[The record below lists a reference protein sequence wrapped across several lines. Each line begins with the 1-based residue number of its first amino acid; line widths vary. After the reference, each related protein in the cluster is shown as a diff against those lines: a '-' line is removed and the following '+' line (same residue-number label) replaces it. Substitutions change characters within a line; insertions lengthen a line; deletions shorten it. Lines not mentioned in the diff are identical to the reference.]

1 MIDDYQ
7 DIEKECKEIEKSSEN
22 QIKSIKNI
30 FDKINAFHSCIKSL
44 TNNINAIPV
53 LSNTN
58 PFVFLDSSLKNFTNL
73 LDKNQQVIEKWI
85 LKPLN
90 NLMNNIKVTTNE
102 NLKRLNEIKIDL
114 SGEKTKLNIKKN
126 EFFNFHTQNDK
137 KNNKK
142 KNELEKDEIIFED
155 AIKENYGQ
163 LYKYELDKMNEIIDE
178 NNKKY
183 NDILHELNAIYTNS
197 ILVVK
202 EALTQFSNI
211 VRNIGETMNMLSLEI
226 SNKMESSFDNKEI
239 LQALD
244 DEKQNNER
252 RFKKEIIRRFSQ
264 EENDHNNN
272 YKINNNF
279 VILENLYNEEES
291 IEDQKYIDDIIEKL
305 IASKEELKSKEI
317 SNLLNV
323 LKTKNKKS
331 DSNYSKIFLIKILQ
345 ACKNNLLYVKN
356 KENFIHFSNIINNI
370 CLNDKDE
377 TYTFY
382 RVIDISQRVLYKKT
396 FLYKIIRKKNK
407 YFSIKNLWV
416 KISWISLI
424 EKLNKYIKKL
434 KENTKEEKDKKEKKE
449 KKEKEKKENNK
460 NKDTEKKEDKDKEK
474 EKDKLKNFLKKKD
487 LYSNIKDYGKLIK
500 TKSQIKEVNT
510 FSKDIVFKI
519 LSNLIPS
526 MLFFK
531 VDNNII
537 FDIIEEY
544 SKYFDLNEDETEHL
558 KNKVFINNLMK
569 NHKIEKESK
578 IIIALSF
585 AGKFLQFNDFQK
597 IIILNKNIYKKI
609 NRKVFLYFNVKMDIN
624 KTLAF
629 WNRWLKIDEIK
640 INYKYKDIKNG
651 INISIFQGQ
660 ITKGRKESK
669 NMEVIEQDLK
679 RTEYIQKNPTYFNAF
694 KSILNCFLI
703 TFPFIGYCQGM
714 NCLVSFLYQLL
725 EEDEEKTFFYLCGL
739 QLNTK
744 YHEIFEDEFETLS
757 IFFKVFDYILFIMKP
772 HIYYKF
778 KYNSILPN
786 CYASSWFITLFT
798 EFISF
803 IKKENPP
810 LLIIFIFNK
819 FIVGNWTSIFNFGY
833 MLIELFDQK
842 ITQINNEN
850 LICYIMNI
858 FEEEK
863 IFDDENFEK
872 CRDVYLKNETIIN
885 DDFINKLID
894 ISKYEYCHK

>member
-7 DIEKECKEIEKSSEN
+7 DIEKECKEIEKSSEI
-22 QIKSIKNI
+22 QIKNIKNI

-44 TNNINAIPV
+44 KNNINAIPI
-53 LSNTN
+53 LSNN

-73 LDKNQQVIEKWI
+73 LDKNQLVIEKWI

-90 NLMNNIKVTTNE
+90 NLMNNIKFTFND

-126 EFFNFHTQNDK
+126 EFFNFQTQNDK

-142 KNELEKDEIIFED
+142 KNKLEKDEIIFED

-183 NDILHELNAIYTNS
+183 NDLHHELNTIYTNS

-211 VRNIGETMNMLSLEI
+211 VRNIGEIMNMLSLEI

-264 EENDHNNN
+264 EENDYNKN

-279 VILENLYNEEES
+279 VILENLYNEEEN
-291 IEDQKYIDDIIEKL
+291 IEEQKYIDDIIEKL
-305 IASKEELKSKEI
+305 IASEEELKSKEI

-331 DSNYSKIFLIKILQ
+331 DTNYSKIFLIKILQ

-356 KENFIHFSNIINNI
+356 KENFIHLSNIINNI

-382 RVIDISQRVLYKKT
+382 RIIDISQRVLYKKI

-407 YFSIKNLWV
+407 YFSIKSLWV

-424 EKLNKYIKKL
+424 EKLNKYIKEL
-434 KENTKEEKDKKEKKE
+434 KEKIKHKEEKDKKEKKE
-449 KKEKEKKENNK
+449 KNK
-460 NKDTEKKEDKDKEK
+460 NKDTEKKEDRNKEK
-474 EKDKLKNFLKKKD
+474 EKDNLKIFLKKKD

-500 TKSQIKEVNT
+500 TKSQIKEVNI
-510 FSKDIVFKI
+510 FSKEIVFKI
-519 LSNLIPS
+519 LLNLIPS
-526 MLFFK
+526 MLFFN

-544 SKYFDLNEDETEHL
+544 SKYFDLKEDETEHL
-558 KNKVFINNLMK
+558 KNKVFINNLMNNQK
-569 NHKIEKESK
+569 NEKESK

-609 NRKVFLYFNVKMDIN
+609 NQKVFLYFNVKMDIN
-624 KTLAF
+624 KTLEF

-651 INISIFQGQ
+651 INISIYQGQ
-660 ITKGRKESK
+660 ITKERKELK

-725 EEDEEKTFFYLCGL
+725 EEDEEKTFFFLCGL
-739 QLNTK
+739 QLNTI

-778 KYNSILPN
+778 KYNSVLPN
-786 CYASSWFITLFT
+786 CYVSSWFITLFT
-798 EFISF
+798 EFISV

-819 FIVGNWTSIFNFGY
+819 FITGNWTSIFNFGY

-850 LICYIMNI
+850 LIYYIMNI
-858 FEEEK
+858 FEEEN

-872 CRDVYLKNETIIN
+872 CKNIFLKNENIIN

-894 ISKYEYCHK
+894 ISKYEHYHN

>member
-7 DIEKECKEIEKSSEN
+7 DIEKECKEIEKSSEI
-22 QIKSIKNI
+22 QIKNIKNI

-44 TNNINAIPV
+44 KNNINAIPI
-53 LSNTN
+53 LSNN

-73 LDKNQQVIEKWI
+73 LDKNQLVIEKWI

-90 NLMNNIKVTTNE
+90 NLMNNIKFTFND

-126 EFFNFHTQNDK
+126 EFFNFQTQNDK

-142 KNELEKDEIIFED
+142 KNKLEKDEIIFED

-183 NDILHELNAIYTNS
+183 NDLHHELNAIYTNS

-211 VRNIGETMNMLSLEI
+211 VRNIGEIMNMLSLEI

-264 EENDHNNN
+264 EENDYNKN

-279 VILENLYNEEES
+279 VILENLYNEEEN
-291 IEDQKYIDDIIEKL
+291 IEEQKYIDDIIEKL
-305 IASKEELKSKEI
+305 IASEEELKSKEI

-331 DSNYSKIFLIKILQ
+331 DTNYSKIFLIKILQ

-356 KENFIHFSNIINNI
+356 KENFIHLSNIINNI

-382 RVIDISQRVLYKKT
+382 RIIDISQRVLYKKI

-407 YFSIKNLWV
+407 YFSIKSLWV

-424 EKLNKYIKKL
+424 EKLNKYIKEL
-434 KENTKEEKDKKEKKE
+434 KEKIKHKEEKDKKEKKE
-449 KKEKEKKENNK
+449 KNK
-460 NKDTEKKEDKDKEK
+460 NKDTEKKEDRNKEK
-474 EKDKLKNFLKKKD
+474 EKDNLKIFLKKKD

-500 TKSQIKEVNT
+500 TKSQIKEVNI
-510 FSKDIVFKI
+510 FSKEIVFKI
-519 LSNLIPS
+519 LLNLIPS
-526 MLFFK
+526 MLFFN

-544 SKYFDLNEDETEHL
+544 SKYFDLKEDETEHL
-558 KNKVFINNLMK
+558 KNKVFINNLMNNQK
-569 NHKIEKESK
+569 NEKESK

-609 NRKVFLYFNVKMDIN
+609 NQKVFLYFNVKMDIN
-624 KTLAF
+624 KTLEF

-640 INYKYKDIKNG
+640 ITYKYKDIKNG
-651 INISIFQGQ
+651 INISIYQGQ
-660 ITKGRKESK
+660 ITKERKELK

-725 EEDEEKTFFYLCGL
+725 EEDEEKTFFFLCGL
-739 QLNTK
+739 QLNTI

-778 KYNSILPN
+778 KYNSVLPN
-786 CYASSWFITLFT
+786 CYVSSWFITLFT
-798 EFISF
+798 EFISV

-819 FIVGNWTSIFNFGY
+819 FITGNWTSIFNFGY

-850 LICYIMNI
+850 LIYYIMNI
-858 FEEEK
+858 FEEEN

-872 CRDVYLKNETIIN
+872 CKNIFLKNENIIN

-894 ISKYEYCHK
+894 ISKYEHYHN

>member
-7 DIEKECKEIEKSSEN
+7 DIEKECKEIEKSSEI
-22 QIKSIKNI
+22 QIKNIKNI

-44 TNNINAIPV
+44 KNNINAIPI
-53 LSNTN
+53 LSNN

-73 LDKNQQVIEKWI
+73 LDKNQLVIEKWI

-90 NLMNNIKVTTNE
+90 NLMNNIKFTFND

-126 EFFNFHTQNDK
+126 EFFNFQTQNDK

-142 KNELEKDEIIFED
+142 KNKLEKDEIIFED

-183 NDILHELNAIYTNS
+183 NDLHHELNSIYTNS

-264 EENDHNNN
+264 EENDYNKN

-279 VILENLYNEEES
+279 VILENLYNEEEN
-291 IEDQKYIDDIIEKL
+291 IEEQKYIDDIIEKL
-305 IASKEELKSKEI
+305 IASEEELKSKEI

-331 DSNYSKIFLIKILQ
+331 DTNYSKIFLIKILQ

-356 KENFIHFSNIINNI
+356 KENFIHLSNIINNI

-382 RVIDISQRVLYKKT
+382 RIIDISQRVLYIKI

-407 YFSIKNLWV
+407 YFSIKSLWV

-424 EKLNKYIKKL
+424 EKLNKYIKEL
-434 KENTKEEKDKKEKKE
+434 KEKIKHKEEKDKKEKKE
-449 KKEKEKKENNK
+449 KNK
-460 NKDTEKKEDKDKEK
+460 NKDTEKKEDRNKEK
-474 EKDKLKNFLKKKD
+474 EKDNLKIFLKKKD

-500 TKSQIKEVNT
+500 TKSQIKEVNI
-510 FSKDIVFKI
+510 FSKEIVFKI
-519 LSNLIPS
+519 LLNLIPS
-526 MLFFK
+526 MLFFN

-544 SKYFDLNEDETEHL
+544 SKYFDLKEDETEHL
-558 KNKVFINNLMK
+558 KNKVFINNLMNNQK
-569 NHKIEKESK
+569 NEKESK

-609 NRKVFLYFNVKMDIN
+609 NQKVFLYFNVKMDIN
-624 KTLAF
+624 KTLEF

-651 INISIFQGQ
+651 INISIYQGQ
-660 ITKGRKESK
+660 ITKERKELK

-725 EEDEEKTFFYLCGL
+725 EEDEEKTFFFLCGL
-739 QLNTK
+739 QLNTI

-778 KYNSILPN
+778 KYNSVLPN
-786 CYASSWFITLFT
+786 CYVSSWFITLFT
-798 EFISF
+798 EFISV

-819 FIVGNWTSIFNFGY
+819 FITGNWTSIFNFGY

-850 LICYIMNI
+850 LIYYIMNI
-858 FEEEK
+858 FEEEN

-872 CRDVYLKNETIIN
+872 CKNIFLKNENIIN

-894 ISKYEYCHK
+894 ISKYEHYHN

>member
-7 DIEKECKEIEKSSEN
+7 DIEKECKEIEKSSEI
-22 QIKSIKNI
+22 QIKNIKNI

-44 TNNINAIPV
+44 KNNINAIPI
-53 LSNTN
+53 LSNN

-73 LDKNQQVIEKWI
+73 LDKNQLVIEKWI

-90 NLMNNIKVTTNE
+90 NLMNNIKFTFND

-126 EFFNFHTQNDK
+126 EFFNFQTQNDK

-142 KNELEKDEIIFED
+142 KNKLEKDEIIFED

-183 NDILHELNAIYTNS
+183 NDLHHELNSIYTNS

-211 VRNIGETMNMLSLEI
+211 VRNIGEIMNMLSLEI

-264 EENDHNNN
+264 EENDYNKN

-279 VILENLYNEEES
+279 VILENLYNEEEN
-291 IEDQKYIDDIIEKL
+291 IEEQKYIDDIIEKL
-305 IASKEELKSKEI
+305 IASEEELKSKEI

-331 DSNYSKIFLIKILQ
+331 DTNYSKIFLIKILQ

-356 KENFIHFSNIINNI
+356 KENFIHLSNIINNI

-382 RVIDISQRVLYKKT
+382 RIIDISQRVLYKKI

-407 YFSIKNLWV
+407 YFSIKSLWV

-424 EKLNKYIKKL
+424 EKLNKYIKEL
-434 KENTKEEKDKKEKKE
+434 KEKIKHKEEKDKKEKKE
-449 KKEKEKKENNK
+449 KNK
-460 NKDTEKKEDKDKEK
+460 NKDTEKKEDRNKEK
-474 EKDKLKNFLKKKD
+474 EKDNLKIFLKKKD

-500 TKSQIKEVNT
+500 TKSQIKEVNI
-510 FSKDIVFKI
+510 FSKEIVFKI
-519 LSNLIPS
+519 LLNLIPS
-526 MLFFK
+526 MLFFN

-544 SKYFDLNEDETEHL
+544 SKYFDLKEDETEHL
-558 KNKVFINNLMK
+558 KNKVFINNLMNNQK
-569 NHKIEKESK
+569 NEKESK

-609 NRKVFLYFNVKMDIN
+609 NQKVFLYFNVKMDIN
-624 KTLAF
+624 KTLEF

-651 INISIFQGQ
+651 INISIYQGQ
-660 ITKGRKESK
+660 ITKERKELK

-725 EEDEEKTFFYLCGL
+725 EEDEEKTFFFLCGL
-739 QLNTK
+739 QLNTI

-778 KYNSILPN
+778 KYNSVLPN
-786 CYASSWFITLFT
+786 CYVSSWFITLFT
-798 EFISF
+798 EFISV

-819 FIVGNWTSIFNFGY
+819 FITGNWTSIFNFGY

-850 LICYIMNI
+850 LIYYIMNI
-858 FEEEK
+858 FEEEN

-872 CRDVYLKNETIIN
+872 CKNIFLKNENIIN

-894 ISKYEYCHK
+894 ISKYEYYHN

>member
-7 DIEKECKEIEKSSEN
+7 DIEKECKEIEKSSEI
-22 QIKSIKNI
+22 QIKNIKNI

-44 TNNINAIPV
+44 KNNINAIPI
-53 LSNTN
+53 LSNN

-73 LDKNQQVIEKWI
+73 LDKNQLVIEKWI

-90 NLMNNIKVTTNE
+90 NLMNNIKFTFND

-126 EFFNFHTQNDK
+126 EFFNFQTQNDK

-142 KNELEKDEIIFED
+142 KNKLEKDEIIFED

-183 NDILHELNAIYTNS
+183 NDLHHELNSIYTNS

-211 VRNIGETMNMLSLEI
+211 VRNIGEIMNMLSLEI

-264 EENDHNNN
+264 EENDYNKN

-279 VILENLYNEEES
+279 VILENLYNEEEN
-291 IEDQKYIDDIIEKL
+291 IEEQKYIDDIIEKL
-305 IASKEELKSKEI
+305 IASEEELKSKEI

-331 DSNYSKIFLIKILQ
+331 DTNYSKIFLIKILQ

-356 KENFIHFSNIINNI
+356 KENFIHLSNIINNI

-382 RVIDISQRVLYKKT
+382 RIIDISQRVLYKKI

-407 YFSIKNLWV
+407 YFSIKSLWV

-424 EKLNKYIKKL
+424 EKLNKYIKEL
-434 KENTKEEKDKKEKKE
+434 KEKIKHKEEKDKKEKKE
-449 KKEKEKKENNK
+449 KNK
-460 NKDTEKKEDKDKEK
+460 NKDTEKKEDRNKEK
-474 EKDKLKNFLKKKD
+474 EKDNLKIFLKKKD

-500 TKSQIKEVNT
+500 TKSQIKEVNI
-510 FSKDIVFKI
+510 FSKEIVFKI
-519 LSNLIPS
+519 LLNLIPS
-526 MLFFK
+526 MLFFN

-544 SKYFDLNEDETEHL
+544 SKYFDLKEDETEHL
-558 KNKVFINNLMK
+558 KNKVFINNLMNNQK
-569 NHKIEKESK
+569 NEKESK

-609 NRKVFLYFNVKMDIN
+609 NQKVFLYFNVKMDIN
-624 KTLAF
+624 KTLEF

-651 INISIFQGQ
+651 INISIYQGQ
-660 ITKGRKESK
+660 ITKERKELK

-725 EEDEEKTFFYLCGL
+725 EEDEEKTFFFLCGL
-739 QLNTK
+739 QLNTI

-778 KYNSILPN
+778 KYNSVLPN
-786 CYASSWFITLFT
+786 CYVSSWFITLFT
-798 EFISF
+798 EFISV

-819 FIVGNWTSIFNFGY
+819 FITGNWTSIFNFGY

-850 LICYIMNI
+850 LIYYIMNI
-858 FEEEK
+858 FEEEN

-872 CRDVYLKNETIIN
+872 CKNIFLKNENIIN

-894 ISKYEYCHK
+894 ISKYEHYHN

>member
-126 EFFNFHTQNDK
+126 EFFYFHTQNDK

-264 EENDHNNN
+264 EENDHNKN

-305 IASKEELKSKEI
+305 ITSKEELKSKEI
-317 SNLLNV
+317 S
-323 LKTKNKKS
+323 
-331 DSNYSKIFLIKILQ
+331 IF
-345 ACKNNLLYVKN
+345 
-356 KENFIHFSNIINNI
+356 
-370 CLNDKDE
+370 
-377 TYTFY
+377 
-382 RVIDISQRVLYKKT
+382 
-396 FLYKIIRKKNK
+396 
-407 YFSIKNLWV
+407 
-416 KISWISLI
+416 
-424 EKLNKYIKKL
+424 
-434 KENTKEEKDKKEKKE
+434 
-449 KKEKEKKENNK
+449 
-460 NKDTEKKEDKDKEK
+460 
-474 EKDKLKNFLKKKD
+474 
-487 LYSNIKDYGKLIK
+487 
-500 TKSQIKEVNT
+500 
-510 FSKDIVFKI
+510 I
-519 LSNLIPS
+519 LS
-526 MLFFK
+526 
-531 VDNNII
+531 
-537 FDIIEEY
+537 
-544 SKYFDLNEDETEHL
+544 
-558 KNKVFINNLMK
+558 
-569 NHKIEKESK
+569 
-578 IIIALSF
+578 
-585 AGKFLQFNDFQK
+585 
-597 IIILNKNIYKKI
+597 
-609 NRKVFLYFNVKMDIN
+609 
-624 KTLAF
+624 
-629 WNRWLKIDEIK
+629 
-640 INYKYKDIKNG
+640 
-651 INISIFQGQ
+651 
-660 ITKGRKESK
+660 
-669 NMEVIEQDLK
+669 
-679 RTEYIQKNPTYFNAF
+679 
-694 KSILNCFLI
+694 
-703 TFPFIGYCQGM
+703 
-714 NCLVSFLYQLL
+714 
-725 EEDEEKTFFYLCGL
+725 
-739 QLNTK
+739 
-744 YHEIFEDEFETLS
+744 
-757 IFFKVFDYILFIMKP
+757 
-772 HIYYKF
+772 
-778 KYNSILPN
+778 
-786 CYASSWFITLFT
+786 
-798 EFISF
+798 
-803 IKKENPP
+803 
-810 LLIIFIFNK
+810 
-819 FIVGNWTSIFNFGY
+819 
-833 MLIELFDQK
+833 
-842 ITQINNEN
+842 
-850 LICYIMNI
+850 
-858 FEEEK
+858 
-863 IFDDENFEK
+863 
-872 CRDVYLKNETIIN
+872 
-885 DDFINKLID
+885 
-894 ISKYEYCHK
+894 